1 MDSYEIIKEKLGLR
15 PIQGALLKG
24 YIMKVH
30 TYVIDVMWLMFAVLG
45 SWASAAIL
53 SVLAH
58 HLIVQETLQKR
69 PPFANQIRPPPLFAL
84 GEIIIV

>member
-30 TYVIDVMWLMFAVLG
+30 TYVIDVMWLMFAVLDSG
-45 SWASAAIL
+45 GYATKLSIL
-53 SVLAH
+53 LQK
-58 HLIVQETLQKR
+58 LIEQESLQKR
-69 PPFANQIRPPPLFAL
+69 PPFANQIRPPPLIAL